1 MKTKKLVMAA
11 MIAAICCIATMIIK
25 VPLPVKGYINL
36 GDCMVLLAG
45 WSLSPSYA
53 FLAAG
58 IGSALADLFS
68 GYTIYAPATCIIKGT
83 MAVIS
88 YYSFQLLCSKTHLAR
103 LLSGILAE
111 LVMLLGYFSYESI
124 LYGAVLALAN
134 VPLNAIQGIAGLLL
148 STQLIKVFQKI
159 NILQ

>member
-1 MKTKKLVMAA
+1 MAA

-45 WSLSPSYA
+45 WILSPSYA

-124 LYGAVLALAN
+124 LYGVVLALAN

-159 NILQ
+159 NILH

>member
-45 WSLSPSYA
+45 WILSPSYA

-124 LYGAVLALAN
+124 LYGVVLALAN

-159 NILQ
+159 NILH

>member
-11 MIAAICCIATMIIK
+11 MIAAICCIAAMIIK

-45 WSLSPSYA
+45 WILSPSYA

-124 LYGAVLALAN
+124 LYGVVLALAN

-159 NILQ
+159 NILH

>member
-53 FLAAG
+53 FLTAG

-124 LYGAVLALAN
+124 LYGVVLALAN

-159 NILQ
+159 NILH

>member
-1 MKTKKLVMAA
+1 MSAMFAALV
-11 MIAAICCIATMIIK
+11 CIATMMIRIPS
-25 VPLPVKGYINL
+25 PLKGYLNL
-36 GDCMVLLAG
+36 GDGIVLLAG
-45 WSLSPSYA
+45 WMLPPFYG

-58 IGSALADLFS
+58 AGSAFADLFS

-124 LYGAVLALAN
+124 LYGVVLALAN

-159 NILQ
+159 NILH